1 MKRECSLIR
10 DLLPLYVEQMV
21 SEESKKIIEEHLAQC
36 PSCKKV
42 YEEMTEREL
51 GMRPEMG
58 ENDESEAAESFRRIC
73 EKGEAEGADENR
85 GQCSAFVWAG
95 DFPGLRDSCW
105 HPWGDHTAPLDNPYF
120 RGYQRL

>member
-42 YEEMTEREL
+42 YEDMKEL
-51 GMRPEMG
+51 EWGMRPEMG
-58 ENDESEAAESFRRIC
+58 ENDESDAA
-73 EKGEAEGADENR
+73 
-85 GQCSAFVWAG
+85 
-95 DFPGLRDSCW
+95 
-105 HPWGDHTAPLDNPYF
+105 
-120 RGYQRL
+120 